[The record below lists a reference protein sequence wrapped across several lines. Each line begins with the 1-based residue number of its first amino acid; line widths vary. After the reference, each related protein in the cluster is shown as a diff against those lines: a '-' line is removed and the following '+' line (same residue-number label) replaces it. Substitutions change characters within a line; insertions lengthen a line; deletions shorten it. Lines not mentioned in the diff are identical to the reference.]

1 MRTRTSIL
9 LLNLIAVA
17 YSGLTDVYEDFLSK
31 PQYQLYFSAEKW
43 GPKTLRI
50 KEDSG
55 NTIIRLPVNK
65 DGLTYACEIEKP
77 VEIPKVVSEEDNKK
91 AILTKALE
99 QLEPLKEKPCIV
111 YSQEWWSYEFC
122 YKKYLTQFHVAKP
135 TDPPEHNMNFYL
147 GKYPTE
153 EELENPDF
161 EYKKEAYKRGPFGK
175 HYITQML
182 VDGTICDVTGKP
194 RQAEIRYYCGESETV
209 TSIKEISTCN
219 YIVIFN
225 TPRLCNNPG
234 FESKKSLNSILCHPI
249 SDHDEEENIELQEQP
264 ENLPFPVFRRQRS
277 MAEIERS
284 KEKPKKIYK
293 KKNKKYQGVT
303 FVKKDRK
310 NIDDDNDK
318 EKNDNKDK
326 EEDQETKEKNEKRD
340 ALKKSLEDQL
350 EKKRGE
356 FLDALLPYANELK
369 DIDDKVVDEVLNQLA
384 DSLVDAIDNSAD
396 KDSETKAKI
405 KAENLDF
412 QVITKEKLQSWL
424 EKNED
429 KISSSD
435 DMKFEVVLL
444 DKDGKRYEVSSSDTD
459 VENIMDFL
467 KEFSTDNTGLNDI
480 LNFKDEKEKEK
491 VKDNEE
497 SIEEIGIED
506 EEGNEIKEKGK
517 DKVKKEIK
525 NEEVKH
531 KEENQNKK
539 ITESEE
545 KISNQQKNNNNKD
558 EL

>member
-1 MRTRTSIL
+1 MKVKTSIL
-9 LLNLIAVA
+9 LLNLIAVV

-77 VEIPKVVSEEDNKK
+77 IEIPKVVSEEDNRK
-91 AILTKALE
+91 AILAKALE
-99 QLEPLKEKPCIV
+99 QLEPLKENPCIV

-135 TDPPEHNMNFYL
+135 TDPPDHNMHFYL

-153 EELENPDF
+153 EELEDPDF
-161 EYKKEAYKRGPFGK
+161 EYRKEAYKRGPFGK

-182 VDGTICDVTGKP
+182 VDGTVCDVTGKP
-194 RQAEIRYYCGESETV
+194 RKAEIRYYCGENETIA
-209 TSIKEISTCN
+209 SIKEISTCN

-249 SDHDEEENIELQEQP
+249 SERDEEANTETQEQP
-264 ENLPFPVFRRQRS
+264 EHLPFPVFRRQRS

-293 KKNKKYQGVT
+293 RKNRRHQGVT
-303 FVKKDRK
+303 FIRKDKK
-310 NIDDDNDK
+310 NIDDDDK
-318 EKNDNKDK
+318 EKKNDKDK
-326 EEDQETKEKNEKRD
+326 DDNDQETKEKNEKRD
-340 ALKKSLEDQL
+340 ALKRSLEDQL

-369 DIDDKVVDEVLNQLA
+369 DVDDKVVDEVLNQLA
-384 DSLVDAIDNSAD
+384 DSLANAIDDATD
-396 KDSETKAKI
+396 KDNDNTDAKVKA
-405 KAENLDF
+405 ANLDF

-429 KISSSD
+429 KISTSD

-444 DKDGKRYEVSSSDTD
+444 DKDGKRYEVSNSDTD
-459 VENIMDFL
+459 VESIMDFL
-467 KEFSTDNTGLNDI
+467 KEFSTDNNALNDI
-480 LNFKDEKEKEK
+480 LNLSEKKDEKEKK
-491 VKDNEE
+491 KEE
-497 SIEEIGIED
+497 SIEEIGMED
-506 EEGNEIKEKGK
+506 EENDDEIKEKI
-517 DKVKKEIK
+517 VKKENK
-525 NEEVKH
+525 VKEDDDNEKTT
-531 KEENQNKK
+531 
-539 ITESEE
+539 TES
-545 KISNQQKNNNNKD
+545 QQKINNKD

>member
-1 MRTRTSIL
+1 MKARTSIL

-17 YSGLTDVYEDFLSK
+17 YSGLTDVYDDFLSK

-50 KEDSG
+50 KEDTG
-55 NTIIRLPVNK
+55 KTIIKLPVNK
-65 DGLTYACEIEKP
+65 DGLTYACEVEKP
-77 VEIPKVVSEEDNKK
+77 VDVPKVVSEEDNNK

-99 QLEPLKEKPCIV
+99 QLEPLKENSCII

-122 YKKYLTQFHVAKP
+122 YKKYLTQFHEAKP
-135 TDPPEHNMNFYL
+135 TDPPEHNMHFYL
-147 GKYPTE
+147 GKYPTK
-153 EELENPDF
+153 EELEDPDF
-161 EYKKEAYKRGPFGK
+161 EYKKETYKRGPFGK

-194 RQAEIRYYCGESETV
+194 RRTEIRYYCGESEAI

-219 YIVIFN
+219 YIVIFH

-249 SDHDEEENIELQEQP
+249 SERDEEPNTEPQEQP
-264 ENLPFPVFRRQRS
+264 ENLPFPIFRRQRS

-293 KKNKKYQGVT
+293 RKNRKHQGVT
-303 FVKKDRK
+303 FINIKDKKK
-310 NIDDDNDK
+310 NNDDDDK
-318 EKNDNKDK
+318 ESKDKNDEN
-326 EEDQETKEKNEKRD
+326 DQESKEKNEKRD

-350 EKKRGE
+350 EKKRSE

-384 DSLVDAIDNSAD
+384 DSLADAIDKNSD
-396 KDSETKAKI
+396 KDSDGDTDAKI
-405 KAENLDF
+405 KAANLDF
-412 QVITKEKLQSWL
+412 QVVTKEKLQSWL

-444 DKDGKRYEVSSSDTD
+444 DKDGKKYEVSNSDTD
-459 VENIMDFL
+459 VDSIMDFL

-480 LNFKDEKEKEK
+480 LNNIKD
-491 VKDNEE
+491 
-497 SIEEIGIED
+497 G
-506 EEGNEIKEKGK
+506 
-517 DKVKKEIK
+517 
-525 NEEVKH
+525 
-531 KEENQNKK
+531 
-539 ITESEE
+539 T
-545 KISNQQKNNNNKD
+545 
-558 EL
+558 